1 MGDVERD
8 IGSLEARM
16 VNVEGELH
24 AIRADVRE
32 IRDALVGM
40 RYGWLFLTGA
50 LTLASALGAVASRIA
65 GQVFQNIN

>member
-16 VNVEGELH
+16 QNVESELH
-24 AIRADVRE
+24 GIRTDVRE

-50 LTLASALGAVASRIA
+50 LTLASALGAFASRFA
-65 GQVFQNIN
+65 GNVFQNMN

>member
-16 VNVEGELH
+16 RNVESELH

-32 IRDALVGM
+32 IRDALVGV
-40 RYGWLFLTGA
+40 RHGWLFLTGA
-50 LTLASALGAVASRIA
+50 LTLASALGAAASRWV
-65 GQVFQNIN
+65 GYLVQNGS

>member
-1 MGDVERD
+1 MEDIERN

-16 VNVEGELH
+16 QNVESELH

-50 LTLASALGAVASRIA
+50 LTLASALGALASHVA
-65 GQVFQNIN
+65 GNILQP